1 MHVEAEYNTTLES
14 EINVPGRLLILEKN
28 STQDK
33 FIPTTPFIRNWN
45 IFHPTLLLQMLF
57 SEK

>member
-33 FIPTTPFIRNWN
+33 FIPTTPFIQN
-45 IFHPTLLLQMLF
+45 
-57 SEK
+57 